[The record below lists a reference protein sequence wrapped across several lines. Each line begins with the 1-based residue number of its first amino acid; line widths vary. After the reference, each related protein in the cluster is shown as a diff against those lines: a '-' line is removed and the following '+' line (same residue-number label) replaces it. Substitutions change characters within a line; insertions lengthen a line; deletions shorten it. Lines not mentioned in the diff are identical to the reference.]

1 MPLPALP
8 CLIDRR
14 IRPALPCPDKRL
26 SPAPRASIRVLC
38 RISRL
43 NVSTHGLDWDHLA
56 CRLRCDERG
65 ALTFI
70 APHFWTF
77 TKIGKTGR
85 CSVENYCGKTMTRAS
100 ALDLCGTFL
109 GCVRRV
115 WVCSMVSVSK
125 SAVTRAPTIALH
137 ETGTSSPSSQFGV
150 VEKTIVCLLGHL

>member
-1 MPLPALP
+1 M
-8 CLIDRR
+8 
-14 IRPALPCPDKRL
+14 
-26 SPAPRASIRVLC
+26 
-38 RISRL
+38 
-43 NVSTHGLDWDHLA
+43 
-56 CRLRCDERG
+56 
-65 ALTFI
+65 TFI

-137 ETGTSSPSSQFGV
+137 ETGTSTLAWLWYRTGFCREFLRWVVGARSNWHKVGKQPRANQQPTSSRLRVSYQPGPSNEQELITLKARWLQRGRS
-150 VEKTIVCLLGHL
+150 VCLV

>member
-1 MPLPALP
+1 MMPCDASRQQPA
-8 CLIDRR
+8 RAAGR
-14 IRPALPCPDKRL
+14 GGRSQRPGKNRNLALL
-26 SPAPRASIRVLC
+26 
-38 RISRL
+38 
-43 NVSTHGLDWDHLA
+43 
-56 CRLRCDERG
+56 G

-100 ALDLCGTFL
+100 ALDLWGTFL
-109 GCVRRV
+109 GCIQRV
-115 WVCSMVSVSK
+115 WVCIMVIVSK

-137 ETGTSSPSSQFGV
+137 ETSTSSPSSQFGV